1 MSQSQGPNGLSVL
14 VSQDRSEVVV
24 QARGALDVEH
34 APALRRTL
42 ANLIDDGARSVV
54 VDLRETPY
62 LDSVGLGVLVGALKR
77 ARDRGGDV
85 SLCGPQSN
93 VYELI
98 DLTGL
103 TEVFVITG
111 R

>member
-1 MSQSQGPNGLSVL
+1 MSQSTEPNGFSVL

-24 QARGALDVEH
+24 QARGALDVER

-42 ANLIDDGARSVV
+42 AHLIDDGARAVV
-54 VDLRETPY
+54 VDLRDTPY

-77 ARDRGGDV
+77 ARDRGGDL
-85 SLCGPQSN
+85 SLCGPQKN

>member
-1 MSQSQGPNGLSVL
+1 MGQSSPPTGFSVL
-14 VSQDRSEVVV
+14 VSQDRTEVVV
-24 QARGALDVEH
+24 QARGALDVER

-42 ANLIDDGARSVV
+42 ADLIDDGARSVV

-77 ARDRGGDV
+77 ARDRGGEV
-85 SLCGPQSN
+85 SLCGPQKN